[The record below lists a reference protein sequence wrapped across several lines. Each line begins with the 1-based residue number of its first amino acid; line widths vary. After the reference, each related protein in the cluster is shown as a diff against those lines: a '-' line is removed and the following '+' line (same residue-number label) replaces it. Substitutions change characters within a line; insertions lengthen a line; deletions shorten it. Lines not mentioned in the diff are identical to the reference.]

1 MEAFNKLLKQIN
13 LDVRQNKRFIF
24 GIDGLSRSGKTTLTN
39 MLLSMLSE
47 REIEGIA
54 IHLDDHIVERS
65 KRYNTGHEEW
75 HEYYYLQWDIE
86 RLRKTL
92 FENLIHS
99 EEIELPY
106 YDIEK
111 DQYIDKTLNL
121 ADKEII
127 IVEGIFLQ
135 REEWKSYLDYT
146 VFIDCP
152 RDVRFG
158 RENSQTQE
166 NIEKFRNR
174 YWKAEDF
181 YMEKL
186 RPEEKANLVISYFE
200 LLKESAGDGQ

>member
-13 LDVRQNKRFIF
+13 LDVRQNKRFIL

-39 MLLSMLSE
+39 MLLSMLYE

-65 KRYNTGHEEW
+65 KRYNTGCEEW

-86 RLRKTL
+86 WLRKTL

-106 YDIEK
+106 YDNEK
-111 DQYIDKTLNL
+111 DQYNDKTLNL

-158 RENSQTQE
+158 REKCQTQE

>member
-13 LDVRQNKRFIF
+13 LDVRQNKRFIL

-39 MLLSMLSE
+39 MLLSMLYE

-65 KRYNTGHEEW
+65 KRYNTGCEEW
-75 HEYYYLQWDIE
+75 YEYYYLQWDIE
-86 RLRKTL
+86 WLRKTL

-99 EEIELPY
+99 EEIEMPY
-106 YDIEK
+106 YDNEK
-111 DQYIDKTLNL
+111 DQYNDKTLNL

>member
-13 LDVRQNKRFIF
+13 LDVRQNKRFIL

-39 MLLSMLSE
+39 MLLSMLYE

-54 IHLDDHIVERS
+54 IHLDDHIVGRS
-65 KRYNTGHEEW
+65 KRYNTGYEEW

-86 RLRKTL
+86 WLRKTL

-99 EEIELPY
+99 EEIEMPY
-106 YDIEK
+106 YDNEK
-111 DQYIDKTLNL
+111 DQYNDKTLNL